1 MKGLENLI
9 PMASKIT
16 VYVPATTHVSKHTN
30 NAVQIKATAEL
41 LARLFGGST
50 SSPALGYW
58 VSNEQRLVTEKTT
71 VVFAYCNEAALED
84 GIMEVI
90 EYCRKLK
97 AEMTQ
102 EAIALEVNGS
112 MYFV

>member
-9 PMASKIT
+9 PLASKVTI
-16 VYVPATTHVSKHTN
+16 YVPATTHVSKVTN
-30 NAVQIKATAEL
+30 NATQVAETAKV

-50 SSPALGYW
+50 SSPTIGYW
-58 VSNEQRLVTEKTT
+58 VSNEQRLVAEKTT
-71 VVFAYCNEAALED
+71 MVFAYCSEAALED

-97 AEMTQ
+97 ADMTQ
-102 EAIALEVNGS
+102 EAIALEVNGA
-112 MYFV
+112 MYFI